1 MKGKKSNKNL
11 LDIIIIILMNII
23 TSVVYK

>member
-1 MKGKKSNKNL
+1 MREKRLNKNL
-11 LDIIIIILMNII
+11 LDIIIIILKNVI